1 MYIGI
6 MKKRETETTRN
17 RPSRGGLAVLPAL
30 DAFPALAAILAVCY
44 WIGNFKKFRNR
55 EYKMAM
61 AL

>member
-1 MYIGI
+1 